1 MEASKVITY
10 SLLAQ
15 IRNSGNFVNSSVEIF
30 VPIVKYALYKLI
42 TQSGVY
48 KGASITEISTWI
60 CQYFGLDFPP
70 AVLEKIL
77 LKIGQEINTSEEL
90 KLQVY
95 RDGSFWIKNYSFEEF
110 NDIYE
115 TNRQQVE
122 LVQTMFKQFCD
133 INDVKKDSY
142 NTIFDFVN
150 LNKLKISNYLANRDY
165 SVNGSKFSIEAQFVE
180 YFRNIPG
187 CYEVIRKIYLGS
199 ILSCYLSEYEPQ
211 DKMMS
216 DVELLLDTNFIV
228 SLLDLNTP
236 ESTTTCRQLY
246 LLAELN
252 YKRFMFKKLCI
263 LLIFSKLK
271 VNKLLIDKY
280 RMHNLYA
287 IFAKLLNICKQ
298 IAGNLVNESGNVPRR
313 GFVPKFSDLEVVA
326 LNMASEAVGIDS
338 ESLLFANLQEYR
350 VEIPNLISRRQYNDR
365 RKITSSLCNAIRERM
380 VAEMDGGEDYF
391 CIDSKPIEVCRIARS
406 KRCSMGKK
414 DFSKAPGVG
423 YCASQSMYYYGYKLH
438 AVCGLSGVIHSF
450 DLTKASVHDIHYLKD
465 VKVDYSNCTV
475 IGDRGYISAQ
485 VQLDLF
491 ETANI
496 RLEVPYRC
504 NQKEWKPTFP
514 AFAKARKRIETLF
527 SQLCDQFMIIRNY
540 AKDTDGLFARIIGK
554 ISALTILQ
562 YINYKNEKPIGRVKY
577 ALF

>member
-236 ESTTTCRQLY
+236 ESTTTCRQL
-246 LLAELN
+246 
-252 YKRFMFKKLCI
+252 
-263 LLIFSKLK
+263 LK
-271 VNKLLIDKY
+271 
-280 RMHNLYA
+280 
-287 IFAKLLNICKQ
+287 
-298 IAGNLVNESGNVPRR
+298 IASSFGY
-313 GFVPKFSDLEVVA
+313 
-326 LNMASEAVGIDS
+326 
-338 ESLLFANLQEYR
+338 SLR
-350 VEIPNLISRRQYNDR
+350 V
-365 RKITSSLCNAIRERM
+365 
-380 VAEMDGGEDYF
+380 
-391 CIDSKPIEVCRIARS
+391 
-406 KRCSMGKK
+406 
-414 DFSKAPGVG
+414 
-423 YCASQSMYYYGYKLH
+423 
-438 AVCGLSGVIHSF
+438 
-450 DLTKASVHDIHYLKD
+450 LK
-465 VKVDYSNCTV
+465 
-475 IGDRGYISAQ
+475 
-485 VQLDLF
+485 
-491 ETANI
+491 
-496 RLEVPYRC
+496 
-504 NQKEWKPTFP
+504 
-514 AFAKARKRIETLF
+514 ETLF
-527 SQLCDQFMIIRNY
+527 VIMPSRGWVATMFTTMP
-540 AKDTDGLFARIIGK
+540 KTTVH
-554 ISALTILQ
+554 TILQ
-562 YINYKNEKPIGRVKY
+562 EIGIRALREYIYKHLPAPDFHSHDFTRNFERHFTTQYIQMQGLYARKSTIEARNMTISSEIGKFLGRNSDLLQIEKGPKRISINMNGKKSPARIWHKTSQ
-577 ALF
+577 L

>member
-1 MEASKVITY
+1 MSRY
-10 SLLAQ
+10 DF
-15 IRNSGNFVNSSVEIF
+15 IRFGGFVNWADEDTDTFRKMKVCLPVKEPVEDDTKIG
-30 VPIVKYALYKLI
+30 L
-42 TQSGVY
+42 
-48 KGASITEISTWI
+48 ISTDEDNPEEI
-60 CQYFGLDFPP
+60 
-70 AVLEKIL
+70 AV
-77 LKIGQEINTSEEL
+77 S
-90 KLQVY
+90 
-95 RDGSFWIKNYSFEEF
+95 
-110 NDIYE
+110 
-115 TNRQQVE
+115 
-122 LVQTMFKQFCD
+122 
-133 INDVKKDSY
+133 
-142 NTIFDFVN
+142 
-150 LNKLKISNYLANRDY
+150 Y
-165 SVNGSKFSIEAQFVE
+165 SVRAAELIPWTDSFQEGYWKALIVAEANGAGTDVLLPMLKDAGLCLMECVFLMLRSDACKLFPVLCRLFPEVE
-180 YFRNIPG
+180 EMFEN
-187 CYEVIRKIYLGS
+187 
-199 ILSCYLSEYEPQ
+199 
-211 DKMMS
+211 
-216 DVELLLDTNFIV
+216 
-228 SLLDLNTP
+228 
-236 ESTTTCRQLY
+236 

-263 LLIFSKLK
+263 LLIFSKLNEIK
-271 VNKLLIDKY
+271 HLIDKY

-313 GFVPKFSDLEVVA
+313 GVVPKFSDLEVVA

-380 VAEMDGGEDYF
+380 VAKMDGGEDYF

-414 DFSKAPGVG
+414 DFRKAPGVG

-438 AVCGLSGVIHSF
+438 AVCWLSGIIHSF

>member
-1 MEASKVITY
+1 MPPEDVGLVEILVADPFFVEPDGETGECFEHGQRIGGREPFRSRRERCVVRPAGYEIGLRYQPVATVFAPCDGFGRVDFQ
-10 SLLAQ
+10 LAQ
-15 IRNSGNFVNSSVEIF
+15 AQGVFVGAPGLALAEKRVHDGIERAGPF
-30 VPIVKYALYKLI
+30 V
-42 TQSGVY
+42 T
-48 KGASITEISTWI
+48 
-60 CQYFGLDFPP
+60 LDH
-70 AVLEKIL
+70 
-77 LKIGQEINTSEEL
+77 
-90 KLQVY
+90 
-95 RDGSFWIKNYSFEEF
+95 
-110 NDIYE
+110 
-115 TNRQQVE
+115 
-122 LVQTMFKQFCD
+122 
-133 INDVKKDSY
+133 
-142 NTIFDFVN
+142 
-150 LNKLKISNYLANRDY
+150 
-165 SVNGSKFSIEAQFVE
+165 
-180 YFRNIPG
+180 
-187 CYEVIRKIYLGS
+187 
-199 ILSCYLSEYEPQ
+199 EPFA
-211 DKMMS
+211 S
-216 DVELLLDTNFIV
+216 DVEGADLIAAVVKHFARHREKFRKLPDELPQVFHAGIDRNFHV
-228 SLLDLNTP
+228 RN
-236 ESTTTCRQLY
+236 

-263 LLIFSKLK
+263 LLIFSKLNEIK
-271 VNKLLIDKY
+271 HLIDKY

-313 GFVPKFSDLEVVA
+313 GVVPKFSDLEVVA

-380 VAEMDGGEDYF
+380 VAKMDGGEDYF